1 MNNQN
6 FLNKLSFIER
16 MVLNKR
22 GQGLSVNAII
32 LIVLGVVVLAVL
44 IFGFTVGFGKI
55 LPFISS
61 NNVDVIVN
69 SCDTACT
76 TNSVYGFCTQERTLK
91 AEDLPEDLKATCYK
105 LSTDHTKY
113 GVDECPALKA
123 ECDKLDNS
131 Q

>member
-1 MNNQN
+1 
-6 FLNKLSFIER
+6 

-61 NNVDVIVN
+61 GNNVDTIVTAC
-69 SCDTACT
+69 STACT
-76 TNSVYGFCTQERTLK
+76 TNNVLGYCTTPREIKIDATTLK
-91 AEDLPEDLKATCYK
+91 AINDKAK
-105 LSTDHTKY
+105 TDQE
-113 GVDECPALKA
+113 V
-123 ECDKLDNS
+123 KLDPKREEGGYS
-131 Q
+131 CKELLVYPDLGVQDCKSICPTP

>member
-1 MNNQN
+1 
-6 FLNKLSFIER
+6 

-61 NNVDVIVN
+61 GNNVDTIVN
-69 SCDTACT
+69 SCDTACA

-91 AEDLPEDLKATCYK
+91 AEDLPEDLKETCYK

-113 GVDECPALKA
+113 GIDGCSALKA
-123 ECDKLDNS
+123 ECDKLATS
-131 Q
+131 

>member
-1 MNNQN
+1 
-6 FLNKLSFIER
+6 

-61 NNVDVIVN
+61 GDNVETIK
-69 SCDTACT
+69 TACSTACSTSNTLGYCT
-76 TNSVYGFCTQERTLK
+76 TPREIKIDDATLGIINK
-91 AEDLPEDLKATCYK
+91 DKKEA
-105 LSTDHTKY
+105 
-113 GVDECPALKA
+113 
-123 ECDKLDNS
+123 DKLKSGESYSCQALLGYSGLGVQDCKS
-131 Q
+131 ICPTPQT